1 MHRAKY
7 MWITVGPLIWLLIV
21 TFSASYEKIFSDQPR
36 IGFLAQANQLQD
48 ALNAGKIAADQ
59 IAATQTQIFNAK
71 LDAVVCGIFIVLV
84 ALILID
90 SIRVWAGVLRGTR
103 TATGTESPFIPTQL
117 RPEEI

>member
-1 MHRAKY
+1 M
-7 MWITVGPLIWLLIV
+7 

-36 IGFLAQANQLQD
+36 IGFLAQAGQLQD
-48 ALNAGKIAADQ
+48 ALNAGKVAADQ
-59 IAATQTQIFNAK
+59 IAATQTQIFNAR

-103 TATGTESPFIPTQL
+103 TATVTESPFIPTQL